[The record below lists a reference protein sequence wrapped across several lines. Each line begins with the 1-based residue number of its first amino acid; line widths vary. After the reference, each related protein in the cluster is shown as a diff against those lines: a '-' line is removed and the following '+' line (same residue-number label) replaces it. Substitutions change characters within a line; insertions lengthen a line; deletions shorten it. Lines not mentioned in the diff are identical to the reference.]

1 MPLIDPPTSPPDAT
15 TRGSAAAAA
24 PPPTGNDAGDV
35 LCPMCE
41 YNLHG
46 LIEPR
51 CPECGYTFDWPDLR
65 DPTRRKHKY
74 LFEHHPERNLWSFMR
89 TAIAGFVPWRFWR
102 SLRPDQPSNVR
113 RLILYWLL
121 TAWGPFIV
129 PIGLYTLTGVIHH
142 YNYAPMRARIEAW
155 VAQPVNAQQTIQ
167 SYGSVEAY
175 LDTVAPVA
183 PSRAFFRFV
192 WLTLRDDTFA
202 LITTPCF
209 AWLPLPWLTALSLMI
224 FQATMR
230 RARVRGAHV
239 LRCCLYSFDTG
250 LWFGV
255 IGVAFVAAAWI
266 QFALNPNAPPR
277 LAMMSPT
284 IAGGGAAVLSLLAV
298 AKLFVAY
305 RLYMRFPHA
314 ITTVV
319 LALFLTALALLIGA
333 ANAPGLD
340 WRLYEVWNALRWR

>member
-1 MPLIDPPTSPPDAT
+1 MSVIDPPASPPDAAT
-15 TRGSAAAAA
+15 TPAAADDD
-24 PPPTGNDAGDV
+24 TDDV

-46 LIEPR
+46 LVEPR

-74 LFEHHPERNLWSFMR
+74 LFEHHPDRNLWSFMR
-89 TAIAGFVPWRFWR
+89 TAIAGFMPWRFWR

-121 TAWGPFIV
+121 TVWGPFVV
-129 PIGLYTLTGVIHH
+129 PVGLFTLMAFVQHQNNVPT
-142 YNYAPMRARIEAW
+142 RARIEAW
-155 VAQPVNAQQTIQ
+155 LAQPDNAKRTIE
-167 SYGSVEAY
+167 SYGSTEAY
-175 LDTVAPVA
+175 LDALAPVA
-183 PSRAFFRFV
+183 PSRAFFTSV
-192 WLTLRDDTFA
+192 WDSMDTDAFP
-202 LITTPCF
+202 LITTTCVC
-209 AWLPLPWLTALSLMI
+209 WTLLPWMTALSLMV
-224 FQATMR
+224 FQTTMR

-250 LWFGV
+250 LWLGLISV
-255 IGVAFVAAAWI
+255 TLLAAALVD
-266 QFALNPNAPPR
+266 FAYNPNAPR
-277 LAMMSPT
+277 LMMMSPL
-284 IAGGGAAVLSLLAV
+284 IVGVSAAILAPLAV
-298 AKLFVAY
+298 IKLLFAY